1 MNAQAVA
8 FAFADKLS
16 RAGLMTDE
24 DTELLCSIERRN
36 GSRNRWSKQ
45 EDRKLLRLRTF
56 APLHQVAVEMGRSH
70 EAVRQRLKKLRRKE
84 RQRG

>member
-1 MNAQAVA
+1 MNAQAIA
-8 FAFADKLS
+8 YAFADKLS

-45 EDRKLLRLRTF
+45 EDRKLLRLRPL
-56 APLHQVAVEMGRSH
+56 APLHKVAEEMGRSH